1 MRPSNEQKKEESE
14 TLTPQTTFLLGVISI
29 ELSRPIHPE
38 EKNAIKARLLEDF
51 AEESNEVIAVQ
62 VALVVGRIAKFDWP
76 RLWPNLV
83 EVLGGRAIMMEEEE
97 VERTGMERGWRQLRA
112 LLNLHQILKEMTRNA
127 GRGAKLT
134 FMEIGGRALFERL
147 MDLWREGM
155 DDLLG
160 LLSAIGNGEADAAN
174 LTLVNLPDHAQPSQS
189 SPRSV
194 HSIRYRAEVAKW
206 SLKIM
211 AALVVYGFEDW
222 SQEPMAI
229 TFYEILL
236 DRFPYCLDAA
246 FHLPPDTPLLDYI
259 HSFNKVFGKLLV
271 TSQQDDS
278 RAFLSIAQP
287 ALNFALAQI
296 QSANHTDDVAVKC
309 MKLVTF
315 VIVGMGAIEDYKD
328 NPTAIDVLGPVFDAQ
343 VIAALTHTLIHTYF
357 TFTYQELEEWS
368 DSPESSHHT
377 QLNCADA
384 DDWSRSRAESLFLAL
399 LDLFPDIVIPIAMD
413 HIQSSIQVL
422 DAAIQWL
429 HEEHL
434 LGRSGVPLSFIEVT
448 SSSSSSSSSS
458 SGPFPPDSIPP
469 HVLEAA
475 SPEAR
480 AVLASQIDSSRRIF
494 FDPSSAPTSPLA
506 NYFHLDNILL
516 RDASLHTIC
525 AANYQFF
532 RHIDFADLFVNALQ
546 KEMYLLSQV
555 VLPPLHPAYSANG
568 GISSSSYDHNDISS
582 GNNASSSSSAA
593 GGVIPSAFDYR
604 KSIIKRRVCLL
615 IGKWVTDIPE
625 PLRPIIYNLVE
636 SVVREGRDA
645 PLDDGDEESNGASGN
660 ANSNGLT
667 ALAITLENGSNI
679 MNHGTM
685 LPSHL
690 VPSDPAVA
698 LMSVWALECLVNEF
712 SFEPTFQSFEPL
724 IDTFVA
730 SIFGWLARSKMA
742 ESQLKILSSIGILVE
757 GIAGH
762 VRPYSFRILDLLV
775 QLWDASGDELLMQS
789 AVIRTIGKLVV
800 AFSSIDESGEDED
813 GGLLLN
819 GGANNGASS
828 KPPSDS
834 YENFY
839 SRLIPI
845 IDYSTKVVGRSSDNG
860 LLEEG
865 ILLWLCT
872 LRSAT
877 HFSQSLLDLFSNLPS
892 IINGGMTEVILQMCI
907 KLVESY
913 VLLGQVD
920 FLHAHVDDL
929 AFIFSSWIGDTKD
942 NLTHEVVRP
951 LEMMLMLYPS
961 EMPVHLEGFL
971 IKVLQLIASGTEGD
985 IALCYYVHFFNRVL
999 LHNPDFFL
1007 GFLERCA
1014 EPMETPDL
1022 LTRFLSDF
1030 TIDRI
1035 DQLGDLRRR
1044 KLAAMALSNLLVSP
1058 LTIGC
1063 PDLVA
1068 LALQTSLGIV
1078 CDEEAGTGPEY
1089 LVRPDE
1095 TNLAE
1100 EIYVPELKRHSVQ
1113 AKQLELLYA
1122 SDPVNL
1128 YTGRAY
1134 VQQMLAQAQEIHPD
1148 AVNHVLSLV
1157 EPLVL
1162 ETLYLEPS
1170 GSSASGDTDTD
1181 SED

>member
-1 MRPSNEQKKEESE
+1 MQSNQE
-14 TLTPQTTFLLGVISI
+14 TDHKILAVFSSSCSI
-29 ELSRPIHPE
+29 ESSRPIHPE
-38 EKNAIKARLLEDF
+38 EKNAIRARLLDDF

-97 VERTGMERGWRQLRA
+97 VERSGVERGWRQLRA

-134 FMEIGGRALFERL
+134 FMEIGGRELFHRL

-174 LTLVNLPDHAQPSQS
+174 LTLINLPDHAQPSQS

-259 HSFNKVFGKLLV
+259 HSYNKVFGKLLV

-287 ALNFALAQI
+287 ALNFALTQI

-328 NPTAIDVLGPVFDAQ
+328 NPTAIAVLGPVFDAQ
-343 VIAALTHTLIHTYF
+343 VIASLTHTLIHTYF

-413 HIQSSIQVL
+413 HIQSSIQIL
-422 DAAIQWL
+422 DSAIQWL
-429 HEEHL
+429 HEDYL
-434 LGRSGVPLSFIEVT
+434 LGNSGVPLSFVDI
-448 SSSSSSSSSS
+448 SSSAS
-458 SGPFPPDSIPP
+458 SGAFFPPDSIPP
-469 HVLEAA
+469 HILEAA

-480 AVLASQIDSSRRIF
+480 SALASHGSSRKIF
-494 FDPSSAPTSPLA
+494 FDPASAPASPLA
-506 NYFHLDNILL
+506 LYFHLDNILL
-516 RDASLHTIC
+516 RDASLHTLC

-568 GISSSSYDHNDISS
+568 GISSSSYDHNDIGS
-582 GNNASSSSSAA
+582 NNNNHSSSAA
-593 GGVIPSAFDYR
+593 SDVIPSAFDYR
-604 KSIIKRRVCLL
+604 TSIMKRRVCLL
-615 IGKWVTDIPE
+615 IGKWVTDIPD
-625 PLRPIIYNLVE
+625 PLRPVIYTMVE

-645 PLDDGDEESNGASGN
+645 PLEDGDDGANGNNNNHAPS
-660 ANSNGLT
+660 S
-667 ALAITLENGSNI
+667 LAITLENGSNI
-679 MNHGTM
+679 MNNGTM
-685 LPSHL
+685 LPFHL
-690 VPSDPAVA
+690 IPADPCVA
-698 LMSVWALECLVNEF
+698 LMSVWALECLVNEV
-712 SFEPTFQSFEPL
+712 SFEPTFESFEPL
-724 IDTFVA
+724 IDTFIA
-730 SIFGWLARSKMA
+730 SIFGWLARCKMA

-775 QLWDASGDELLMQS
+775 QLWDASGNELLMQS

-800 AFSSIDESGEDED
+800 AFSSIDESGEEDD
-813 GGLLLN
+813 GGLLLHQGSN
-819 GGANNGASS
+819 AASS

-971 IKVLQLIASGTEGD
+971 IKVLQLIASGSETD

-1058 LTIGC
+1058 LSVNC

-1068 LALQTSLGIV
+1068 LALQTSLGVV

-1134 VQQMLAQAQEIHPD
+1134 VQQLLAQAQEIHPD
-1148 AVNHVLSLV
+1148 AITRVLSLI

-1162 ETLYLEPS
+1162 ETLYAEPS

>member
-1 MRPSNEQKKEESE
+1 
-14 TLTPQTTFLLGVISI
+14 
-29 ELSRPIHPE
+29 
-38 EKNAIKARLLEDF
+38 
-51 AEESNEVIAVQ
+51 
-62 VALVVGRIAKFDWP
+62 
-76 RLWPNLV
+76 
-83 EVLGGRAIMMEEEE
+83 MMEEEV
-97 VERTGMERGWRQLRA
+97 VERSGVERGWRQLRA
-112 LLNLHQILKEMTRNA
+112 LLNLHQILKEMTFKA

-134 FMEIGGRALFERL
+134 FMEIGGRALFEKL

-160 LLSAIGNGEADAAN
+160 LLSAIGSGEADIAN
-174 LTLVNLPDHAQPSQS
+174 LTSISLPDHAQPSQS

-222 SQEPMAI
+222 SEEPMAV

-246 FHLPPDTPLLDYI
+246 FHLPPDTPLLFYI
-259 HSFNKVFGKLLV
+259 HSFNKVFAKLLV

-309 MKLVTF
+309 MKLVTY
-315 VIVGMGAIEDYKD
+315 VILGMGRLEDYKD
-328 NPTAIDVLGPVFDAQ
+328 NPNAIAVLGPVFDAQ
-343 VIAALTHTLIHTYF
+343 VIESLTHTLIHTYF

-377 QLNCADA
+377 QTNYADA

-399 LDLFPDIVIPIAMD
+399 LDLFPDIVIPIAID

-429 HEEHL
+429 HEEFL
-434 LGRSGVPLSFIEVT
+434 LGRASNGAPVTFIDVLPSDE
-448 SSSSSSSSSS
+448 SPSY
-458 SGPFPPDSIPP
+458 PDPTIPP
-469 HVLEAA
+469 HILESA
-475 SPEAR
+475 SPQVR
-480 AVLASQIDSSRRIF
+480 SILTSSPTPRKVF
-494 FDPSSAPTSPLA
+494 FDPAAYPNSPLA
-506 NYFHLDNILL
+506 VYFSLDNILL
-516 RDASLHTIC
+516 RDASLHTLC

-532 RHIDFADLFVNALQ
+532 RHINFSDLYVNALQ

-555 VLPPLHPAYSANG
+555 VLPPLHSAYSANG
-568 GISSSSYDHNDISS
+568 GIRSTSYDHNS
-582 GNNASSSSSAA
+582 GNHSSSSANVSGNGSA
-593 GGVIPSAFDYR
+593 GIIPSAFDYR

-615 IGKWVTDIPE
+615 IGKCVTDIPDE
-625 PLRPIIYNLVE
+625 LRPTIYHLVE
-636 SVVREGRDA
+636 SVAREGRDA
-645 PLDDGDEESNGASGN
+645 PPDDGDETFTEGINGMIEAAPG
-660 ANSNGLT
+660 T
-667 ALAITLENGSNI
+667 ALATTLENGSNI
-679 MNHGTM
+679 LNNGTM
-685 LPSHL
+685 LASHL
-690 VPSDPAVA
+690 VPSDPCVA
-698 LMSVWALECLVNEF
+698 LVSVWALECLVNEM
-712 SFEPTFQSFEPL
+712 SFETTFESFEPL

-730 SIFGWLARSKMA
+730 SIFGWLVRCKMA
-742 ESQLKILSSIGILVE
+742 ESQLKILASIGILVE

-789 AVIRTIGKLVV
+789 AIIRTIGKLVV
-800 AFSSIDESGEDED
+800 AFTAHPEDED
-813 GGLLLN
+813 GEGLHLG
-819 GGANNGASS
+819 GGAATTANGKA
-828 KPPSDS
+828 PSES
-834 YENFY
+834 YESFY

-845 IDYSTKVVGRSSDNG
+845 IDYSTKVNGRSSDNG

-942 NLTHEVVRP
+942 DLTHDVVRP

-971 IKVLQLIASGTEGD
+971 IKVLQLIASGSETD

-999 LHNPDFFL
+999 LHNPVFFL
-1007 GFLERCA
+1007 GFLEKCA
-1014 EPMETPDL
+1014 EPMEIPDL

-1030 TIDRI
+1030 TIERI

-1044 KLAAMALSNLLVSP
+1044 KLAAMALANLLPSP
-1058 LTIGC
+1058 LAVGY

-1068 LALQTSLGIV
+1068 LAIQTSLGVV
-1078 CDEEAGTGPEY
+1078 CDEEAGAGPEY

-1095 TNLAE
+1095 TNLAD
-1100 EIYVPELKRHSVQ
+1100 EIYVPELKSHSVQ
-1113 AKQLELLYA
+1113 AKQLEHLYA
-1122 SDPVNL
+1122 SDPVNI
-1128 YTGRAY
+1128 YSGRAY
-1134 VQQMLAQAQEIHPD
+1134 VQQCVAQAQAIHPE
-1148 AVNHVLSLV
+1148 AVNNILSLI
-1157 EPLVL
+1157 EPRVL
-1162 ETLYLEPS
+1162 ETLYQEPS
-1170 GSSASGDTDTD
+1170 GSSESGDTDTE